1 MTGSYDAALRPI
13 LAPLTNDLR
22 EVLGEDLVGLYLY
35 GSAVSGGFD
44 NGASDLD
51 LVAVT
56 KPAVKDLNLGQLD
69 AVHRR
74 VVERDS
80 SWQDRLEV
88 VYVARSTLTGLV
100 GQDPVAVISP
110 GEPFH
115 VTGPA
120 SDWLQNWY
128 LVRET
133 GVSLAGGPANDVIA
147 PISRAAYLAAIRG
160 YLGYLRGAEPSSY
173 GVLSACRALRTLETG
188 APCSKQE
195 AAAWMR
201 DRRPEWAWLIDAALE
216 DRRRRGK
223 SGFGADATGTAAH
236 RFVELASMWAG

>member
-1 MTGSYDAALRPI
+1 MSGSYDPALRPV

-22 EVLGEDLVGLYLY
+22 EVLGDELVGLYLY

-44 NGASDLD
+44 TDVSDLD
-51 LVAVT
+51 LLAVT
-56 KPAVKDLNLGQLD
+56 EPAVEDLDLARLN

-74 VVERDS
+74 VVERDPG
-80 SWQDRLEV
+80 WQDRLEV
-88 VYVARSTLTGLV
+88 VYVARSTLADLV

-133 GVSLAGGPANDVIA
+133 GVALTGPPAKDVIVA
-147 PISRAAYLAAIRG
+147 ISRADYLSAIRA
-160 YLGYLRGAEPSSY
+160 YLGYLRSAEPSSY
-173 GVLSACRALRTLETG
+173 GVLSACRALCTLEAAT
-188 APCSKQE
+188 PCSKQE

-201 DRRPEWAWLIDAALE
+201 DRRREWAWLIDAALE
-216 DRRRRGK
+216 DRRSRGN
-223 SGFGADATGTAAH
+223 SGFVADPTASAA
-236 RFVELASMWAG
+236 RQFVELVAIWAG